1 MSGKHSINAPSRV
14 IGRSH
19 HKKTD
24 SFETRI
30 FKEPSGY
37 VRGDANLAIDDVDSV
52 SGHGDRKR
60 RKCAGDASRF

>member
-1 MSGKHSINAPSRV
+1 MIIPKNAPSRV

-19 HKKTD
+19 LKKTD

-30 FKEPSGY
+30 FKGPSEY
-37 VRGDANLAIDDVDSV
+37 VSGQANLAIDDVDSV

-60 RKCAGDASRF
+60 GKCAGDAPQF